1 MILQH
6 SHVNH
11 LPLGSPTEIV
21 KRQEKKKKVIFIIY
35 IPLPPNHPFPTF
47 SAYSIW
53 EPKKRKSYFKVP
65 HSGSEFGVVG
75 SHLSRFTERGLS
87 S

>member
-21 KRQEKKKKVIFIIY
+21 KRQEKKKSDFHHLY
-35 IPLPPNHPFPTF
+35 SPPSQPPLSNFLCLL
-47 SAYSIW
+47 
-53 EPKKRKSYFKVP
+53 
-65 HSGSEFGVVG
+65 
-75 SHLSRFTERGLS
+75 HLGTKEEEVLFQGASFWQ
-87 S
+87 